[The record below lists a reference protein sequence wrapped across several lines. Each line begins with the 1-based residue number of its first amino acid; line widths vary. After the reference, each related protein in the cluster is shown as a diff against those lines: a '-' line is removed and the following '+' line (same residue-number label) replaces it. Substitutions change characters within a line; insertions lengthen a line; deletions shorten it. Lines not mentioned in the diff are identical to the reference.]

1 MVLLLLLLLN
11 VLEALGRLLLVDD
24 TLALSILNVAE
35 DLFMSLSLF
44 LVLGALFTQLQIEEL
59 ILLAEDRRIFL
70 EALTGKLQ

>member
-24 TLALSILNVAE
+24 TLALTVLNVTE

>member
-11 VLEALGRLLLVDD
+11 VLEALGRFLLVDD
-24 TLALSILNVAE
+24 TLALTVLNVTE
-35 DLFMSLSLF
+35 DLLMSLSLF